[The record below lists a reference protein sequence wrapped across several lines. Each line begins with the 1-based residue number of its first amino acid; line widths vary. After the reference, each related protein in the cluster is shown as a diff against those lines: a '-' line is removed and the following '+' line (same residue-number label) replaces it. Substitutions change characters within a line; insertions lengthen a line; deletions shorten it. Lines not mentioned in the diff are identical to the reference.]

1 MDIPLNTTRKL
12 TIKVE
17 EKDTA
22 LAHGSGS
29 VNVFATPA
37 MVALMENA
45 ARQSVQAFLNE
56 GDTTVGTEIA
66 VKHIKA
72 TAVGQNVEARAV
84 LTEVDGRKLKF
95 TLEAFD
101 DQDRIGFGTH
111 TRYIVN
117 EARFMEQ
124 IT

>member
-56 GDTTVGTEIA
+56 GDTTVGTEIT